1 MSKPPATVQDIEG
14 RWARPL
20 EISGGSSAGDDG
32 LGFRPTADDLE
43 LLDPARGV
51 LLGAHGGIV
60 DILVE
65 IGLLPIQYQKY
76 QPQHFVSDG
85 HDGFLMRFAHH
96 QTAVFGRQGALGHAC
111 GVGAFAQDEANVVR

>member
-20 EISGGSSAGDDG
+20 EISGGSSAGSGG

-51 LLGAHGGIV
+51 LLGARGGI
-60 DILVE
+60 
-65 IGLLPIQYQKY
+65 
-76 QPQHFVSDG
+76 SS
-85 HDGFLMRFAHH
+85 
-96 QTAVFGRQGALGHAC
+96 C
-111 GVGAFAQDEANVVR
+111 